1 LGGTQPVRKEETKRG
16 VSVKLGEL
24 DLHKKEIDNGI
35 ELQGLRAE
43 RKQTGGKLK
52 EVTSSTIVG
61 I

>member
-1 LGGTQPVRKEETKRG
+1 VRKEETKRG